1 MKLLKA
7 GYSPFEDNTIVN
19 NTRKHQ
25 TVLDKNT
32 EIEDFRIPNKN
43 SEPKVKVDIERSL
56 KDAID
61 FVLKL
66 KKQQVN
72 ERTLQDYGYR
82 VGAFLKWVTENH
94 PGINTINQLNKKVE
108 ILSNSSGEPVISILG
123 I

>member
-1 MKLLKA
+1 LKLLKA

-32 EIEDFRIPNKN
+32 EIEDSRIPNKN

-61 FVLKL
+61 FVLNL

-72 ERTLQDYGYR
+72 ERTLQDYRYR
-82 VGAFLKWVTENH
+82 VGAF
-94 PGINTINQLNKKVE
+94 
-108 ILSNSSGEPVISILG
+108 
-123 I
+123 